1 MRGRP
6 AVALLI
12 ETSNHFARELL
23 HGIRGYTR
31 EHEPWAIRLGEHKRG
46 DAPPAW
52 LKRWK
57 GDGVIARLENARIAR
72 GIGATSVPI
81 VNVSAA
87 RPVPGFPGVKT
98 DDEAIARLA
107 AEHFRARGFRSFA
120 FSGVRGYRWS
130 ELRRDHFVRI
140 LAERGFACSVYEEP
154 RVPRKGDP
162 FHQDGRALARWLRR
176 LAKPV
181 GICACWD
188 GCGAQ
193 ILAQCR
199 SLGIHVPEEVAVLGV
214 DNDDLLC
221 DLADAPLSSIDPN
234 AYRIGYE
241 AAEIL
246 DRMMGGRRVAPE
258 TRLVEPLGVHTRLS
272 SDILA
277 VDDPEIAAALR
288 FIREHALR
296 GIKVEGVLRKVPL
309 SRRVLESRFKKLVG
323 RTPHEHILA
332 LRLEKA
338 RSLLAETDLTLGA
351 IAERSGFQH
360 AEYMSVAFKRSF
372 GFSPSDY
379 RARGRGRR
387 SSVLQAATRPTGGHR
402 VRSRLL

>member
-1 MRGRP
+1 MVQGRR

-23 HGIRGYTR
+23 HGIRAYTR
-31 EHEPWAIRLGEHKRG
+31 EHEPWAIRFEEHKRG
-46 DAPPAW
+46 DAPPVW
-52 LKRWK
+52 LKRWR
-57 GDGVIARLENARIAR
+57 GNGVIARLETARIAR
-72 GIGATSVPI
+72 GILAMRLPV

-87 RPVPGFPGVKT
+87 RPVPGFPSVKT
-98 DDEAIARLA
+98 DDQAIAVLA
-107 AEHFRARGFRSFA
+107 ADHFQVRGFKSFA
-120 FSGVRGYRWS
+120 FSGVHGYRWS
-130 ELRRDHFVRI
+130 ELRRDHFVRLI
-140 LAERGFACSVYEEP
+140 AERGLECSVYEEP
-154 RVPRKGDP
+154 RVQGKGDP
-162 FHQDGRALARWLRR
+162 FHRDSKALGRWLRR
-176 LAKPV
+176 LPKPV

-241 AAEIL
+241 AAEML
-246 DRMMGGRRVAPE
+246 DRMMRGGRVAPDAH
-258 TRLVEPLGVHTRLS
+258 LVQPLGVQTRLS

-277 VDDPEIAAALR
+277 VEDPEIAVALR

-296 GIKVEGVLRKVPL
+296 GINVEGVLRKVPL
-309 SRRVLESRFKKLVG
+309 SRRVLESRFKRLVG
-323 RTPHEHILA
+323 RTPHEYILA

-338 RSLLAETDLTLGA
+338 RSLLVETDLTLGA
-351 IAERSGFQH
+351 IADRSGFRH
-360 AEYMSVAFKRSF
+360 AEYMSVSFKRAF
-372 GFSPSDY
+372 GVSPSEY
-379 RARGRGRR
+379 RAQVRGRR
-387 SSVLQAATRPTGGHR
+387 PAEAVERA
-402 VRSRLL
+402 

>member
-1 MRGRP
+1 MQGRRT
-6 AVALLI
+6 VALFI

-23 HGIRGYTR
+23 HGIREYTR
-31 EHEPWAIRLGEHKRG
+31 EHEPWAIRFEEHKRG

-72 GIGATSVPI
+72 GILSARLPV

-87 RPVPGFPGVKT
+87 RPVRGFPSVKT

-107 AEHFRARGFRSFA
+107 AEHFSARGLARFA
-120 FSGVRGYRWS
+120 FTCVRGYRWS
-130 ELRRDHFVRI
+130 ELRRDHFVRV
-140 LAERGFACSVYEEP
+140 LRDRGFGCSVYEEP
-154 RVPRKGDP
+154 RVPGKGDP
-162 FHQDGRALARWLRR
+162 FHRNAKALGRWLRR
-176 LAKPV
+176 LPKPV

-193 ILAQCR
+193 VLGQCR

-214 DNDDLLC
+214 DNDELLC

-241 AAEIL
+241 AAEML
-246 DRMMGGRRVAPE
+246 DRMMRGRHVAPE
-258 TRLVEPLGVHTRLS
+258 ARLVPPLGIRTRLS
-272 SDILA
+272 SDLLA
-277 VDDPEIAAALR
+277 VDDPEVAAALR
-288 FIREHALR
+288 FMREQALR
-296 GIKVEGVLRKVPL
+296 GINVEAVLGKVPL

-323 RTPHEHILA
+323 KTPHEYILA

-338 RSLLAETDLTLGA
+338 RSLLVETDLTLGA
-351 IAERSGFQH
+351 IAERSGFRH

-372 GFSPSDY
+372 AASPSDY
-379 RARGRGRR
+379 RAR
-387 SSVLQAATRPTGGHR
+387 A
-402 VRSRLL
+402 RSRRVGGR